1 MFANVLDT
9 VKITNWDK
17 FPNVKGIVFDT
28 YHFRDVDAFKNALC
42 GYGSKGY
49 ACSCGTTFV
58 SHYQIC
64 PHCGNRDFSGEELW
78 NAYIHDSV
86 CNVGTYRYMLGYSN
100 GEFFIDKTNENIR
113 LFEETRV
120 NYAEIYAE
128 YPELFNIPKYKAM
141 WEIASHINN
150 FVAESTWWTTN
161 RLVTRMVQATGTCDV
176 ELAKQFADMFEY
188 PSQLT
193 GFLGGSDA
201 IQMLSFLKSMNC
213 DVELIKRAN
222 IHDLAWD
229 YAPINDLPKEVIDA
243 ALKGTHK
250 NLYGSLVTMGEMINR
265 YHTNPKC
272 IPMACYFLE
281 SMDSKTPCK
290 AEIPIFME
298 WAMNTTEE
306 VTMEKFYWYLNAKY
320 IQRANM
326 NDKFEKI
333 LDTFDKD
340 PITALIKLAK
350 A

>member
-28 YHFRDVDAFKNALC
+28 YHFRDIDAFKNVPC

-64 PHCGNRDFSGEELW
+64 PHCGNREFLGEELW
-78 NAYIHDSV
+78 NVYIHDSV
-86 CNVGTYRYMLGYSN
+86 CNVGTYRYLLGHSN
-100 GEFFIDKTNENIR
+100 NEFFIDKTDENIR
-113 LFEETRV
+113 PFEDTRV
-120 NYAEIYAE
+120 NYVDIYTK
-128 YPELFNIPKYKAM
+128 YPELLNIPKYKAM
-141 WEIASHINN
+141 WELACYLDNS
-150 FVAESTWWTTN
+150 VAEATWWTTN
-161 RLVTRMVQATGTCDV
+161 HLLTKMLEATGKYDI

-193 GFLGGSDA
+193 SFLGSSDS
-201 IQMLSFLKSMNC
+201 IKMLLFLKSMNC
-213 DVELIKRAN
+213 NVDLIKHTN
-222 IHDLAWD
+222 VYDLAWN
-229 YAPINDLPKEVIDA
+229 YAPINALPKKVVNA

-250 NLYGSLVTMGEMINR
+250 NLYGSLITMGEMIKK
-265 YHTNPKC
+265 YQTNPKC

-281 SMDSKTPCK
+281 NMDSKTPCK

-298 WAMNTTEE
+298 WAINTDEE

-333 LDTFDKD
+333 LDVFNKD
-340 PITALIKLAK
+340 PINALIKLTK
-350 A
+350 S